1 MEGKR
6 KKREMC
12 LNCWPQVTEFLYR
25 CAKASNSLQTPLTSS
40 GEGGVTNSSGGV
52 ARKLVQPV
60 TLFSSGH
67 MRAEVAVQLMLRSQD
82 ILEGFELAHSIVT
95 VSPSPSQSL
104 SSLFFYLFL
113 SYLSLLLIRAH
124 IFQVIVLI
132 LLSC

>member
-12 LNCWPQVTEFLYR
+12 LNYWPQVTEFLYR